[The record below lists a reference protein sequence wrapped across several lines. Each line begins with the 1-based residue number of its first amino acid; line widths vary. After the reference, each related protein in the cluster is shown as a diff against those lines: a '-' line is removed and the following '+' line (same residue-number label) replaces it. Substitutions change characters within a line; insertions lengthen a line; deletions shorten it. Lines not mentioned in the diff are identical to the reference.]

1 MMAPYEAESLF
12 EVEMARQ
19 HQYEDDLYCCKSRRG
34 QESISMRALL
44 RDFFFGEPAA
54 KPAQTVDT
62 AQPQT
67 SSPGN

>member
-34 QESISMRALL
+34 QDSLSLRALL
-44 RDFFFGEPAA
+44 RDFFFGEPAI
-54 KPAQTVDT
+54 KPGPTGNT
-62 AQPQT
+62 TQPQPA
-67 SSPGN
+67 SPPN

>member
-44 RDFFFGEPAA
+44 RDFFFGEPTAR
-54 KPAQTVDT
+54 PVQTGEP
-62 AQPQT
+62 PQT
-67 SSPGN
+67 QPSAPPN